1 MTHMGYYIG
10 IVIVI
15 IILCSY
21 QIYALAISRISNQM
35 MTGFWE
41 ADKSFCNESGLSMF
55 SIYMGDQDYSGVRP
69 CYVLAIQDDDTI
81 ILNEPTTIT
90 ISKPWSGILSQNLD
104 PIEYNVS
111 FADIKSEFFPR
122 DQQMSYYVTSNKIT
136 LYKKDTV
143 FAVLYKNPV
152 LSEINKIKDSTN
164 KTDDST
170 NKTDDILCSKE
181 DEKLD

>member
-1 MTHMGYYIG
+1 MQHYYIG

-21 QIYALAISRISNQM
+21 QIYGFAVSRISNQM
-35 MTGFWE
+35 ITGFWE

-55 SIYMGDQDYSGVRP
+55 SIYMGKQDYSGVRP

-90 ISKPWSGILSQNLD
+90 LSKPWSGILSQTLD

-122 DQQMSYYVTSNKIT
+122 DQQMSYYVATNKII

-152 LSEINKIKDSTN
+152 LSEISKIKNSKN
-164 KTDDST
+164 KP
-170 NKTDDILCSKE
+170 DDISKE
-181 DEKLD
+181 NETLD

>member
-1 MTHMGYYIG
+1 MYYYIV

-21 QIYALAISRISNQM
+21 QIYGLAANRFSNQM
-35 MTGFWE
+35 LHGFWE

-55 SIYMGDQDYSGVRP
+55 SIYIGAQDYSCVRP
-69 CYVLAIQDDDTI
+69 CYILAIQDDDTI

-90 ISKPWSGILSQNLD
+90 LSKPWSSILSQTLD

-111 FADIKSEFFPR
+111 FADIKSEFFPQH
-122 DQQMSYYVTSNKIT
+122 QQMSYYVATNKII

-152 LSEINKIKDSTN
+152 LSEISKIKDSKN
-164 KTDDST
+164 KS
-170 NKTDDILCSKE
+170 DDIPCTKD
-181 DEKLD
+181 DETLD

>member
-1 MTHMGYYIG
+1 M
-10 IVIVI
+10 I

-21 QIYALAISRISNQM
+21 QIYGFSMNQISNQM
-35 MTGFWE
+35 ITGFWE

-55 SIYMGDQDYSGVRP
+55 SIYIGERDYRGGRP

-90 ISKPWSGILSQNLD
+90 LSKPWLGILSHNLD

-111 FADIKSEFFPR
+111 FADVKSEFFPR
-122 DQQMSYYVTSNKIT
+122 DQQMSYYVATNKII

-152 LSEINKIKDSTN
+152 LSEINKIKDSKN
-164 KTDDST
+164 EPDAVP
-170 NKTDDILCSKE
+170 CSNE
-181 DEKLD
+181 EALD

>member
-1 MTHMGYYIG
+1 MTHYYYIG

-21 QIYALAISRISNQM
+21 QIYGLAMRQISNQM

-55 SIYMGDQDYSGVRP
+55 SIYIGEQDYRDVRP

-81 ILNEPTTIT
+81 ILNEPTTI
-90 ISKPWSGILSQNLD
+90 ILSKPWSGILSHNLD

-111 FADIKSEFFPR
+111 FADIKSDFFPR
-122 DQQMSYYVTSNKIT
+122 DQQMSYYVATNKLI

-143 FAVLYKNPV
+143 FAVLYKNPI
-152 LSEINKIKDSTN
+152 LSEINKIKDSKN
-164 KTDDST
+164 EPESVP
-170 NKTDDILCSKE
+170 CSKE
-181 DEKLD
+181 ETLD